1 LTSAAAAAAGFILH
15 AVLCYNSVFT
25 GGQQESVMEKFYL
38 TTPIYYVNDVPHI
51 GHAYTTILADVIKRY
66 KQLRGYRVLFLT
78 GTDEHGQKIERS
90 AAKQGLTPKQLA
102 DSMVE
107 RFKELWRTLDIGY
120 DQFIRTTDEVHV
132 KGVQKI
138 FTKVME
144 KGDIYL
150 GEYAGHYCISCENF
164 IPDSVEETADGRKVC
179 PDCGRP
185 TDNRVREKCYFFR
198 LSAYADRLLKFYA
211 ENPDF
216 VAPRSRMNEVVSFVK
231 MGLRDLSVT
240 RSTVKWGVPV
250 PGDPQQTVYVWFDAL
265 SNYITAIDYLGEGAR
280 FHEYWPA
287 DLHIMAKDILKYH
300 AVYWPAFLMAAG
312 LPLPRKELIHGWWL
326 KDEKKMSKSSGNVLD
341 PHILLKHFNA
351 DAIRYFLMRE
361 ASIGA
366 DGNFSHEGFIGR
378 INTDLTNDWA
388 NLVSRTTGMIGKY
401 FAGSFRDA
409 AAYTEKEKA
418 VRDRYAE
425 LERSVLDCFD
435 QYQFNRGLES
445 IFEYVNGL
453 NRYIVEAQPWNL
465 AKDEA
470 NLPRL
475 AGVLKTLARAIL
487 SVNALL
493 SPILTGTAAKVRVIF
508 NSSDSGLGWKDLP
521 EAFAISPGEQL
532 FPRVDSK
539 AFFSETEVPKEDA
552 MSQEDT
558 SRPTREADKEVPRA
572 DAVPPA
578 AAPPPGSA
586 AEVIEIGDFKKVQMV
601 VASVLAAEKVEKAD
615 KLLQLKVDTGGDT
628 RTLVAGI
635 AQYYRPEDL
644 VGRKII
650 IVKNLKP
657 AKLRGILSQGM
668 ILAASDAGNRPYIP
682 ILPDDTPVGAILK

>member
-1 LTSAAAAAAGFILH
+1 
-15 AVLCYNSVFT
+15 
-25 GGQQESVMEKFYL
+25 MEKFYL

-66 KQLRGYRVLFLT
+66 KELRGCRVFFLT

-90 AAKQGLTPKQLA
+90 AAKQGLTPKALA

-107 RFKELWRTLDIGY
+107 HFKELWRLLNIGY
-120 DQFIRTTDEVHV
+120 DGFIRTTDEVHV

-138 FTKVME
+138 FSRVME

-150 GEYAGHYCISCENF
+150 DEYAGHYCISCENF
-164 IPDSVEETADGRKVC
+164 IPDSVEESADGKRIC

-185 TDNRVREKCYFFR
+185 TDNRVSEKCYFFR
-198 LSAYADRLLKFYA
+198 LSAYGDKLLKFYG

-216 VAPRSRMNEVVSFVK
+216 VTPRSRMNEVVSFVK

-240 RSTVKWGVPV
+240 RSTVKWGIPV
-250 PGDPQQTVYVWFDAL
+250 PGDPQQTIYVWFDAL
-265 SNYITAIDYLGEGAR
+265 SNYLTAIDYLNEGER
-280 FHEYWPA
+280 FASLWPA

-312 LPLPRKELIHGWWL
+312 LPLPKKELIHGWWL

-341 PHILLKHFNA
+341 PHILLKHFSA

-366 DGNFSHEGFIGR
+366 DGNFSHEGFINR
-378 INTDLTNDWA
+378 VNTDLTNDWA
-388 NLVSRTTGMIGKY
+388 NLVSRTTGMIEKY
-401 FAGSFRDA
+401 FSNAFQGA
-409 AAYTEKEKA
+409 ALYTDKEKEIRA
-418 VRDRYAE
+418 RYVE
-425 LERSVLDCFD
+425 LEKTVLNHFD

-445 IFEYVNGL
+445 VFEYINSL

-465 AKDEA
+465 AKEKENEA
-470 NLPRL
+470 RL
-475 AGVLKTLARAIL
+475 AAVLKTLARAIL

-493 SPILTGTAAKVRVIF
+493 APILPDSAARVRGIF
-508 NSSDSGLGWKDLP
+508 NAADPGLGWKDLP
-521 EAFAISPGEQL
+521 EAFAINQGGQL

-539 AFFSETEVPKEDA
+539 AFFNETETGLDSA
-552 MSQEDT
+552 SQGAIMTET
-558 SRPTREADKEVPRA
+558 ATPQKAET
-572 DAVPPA
+572 PPA
-578 AAPPPGSA
+578 AAA
-586 AEVIEIGDFKKVQMV
+586 AEGLIEIQDFKKVQMV
-601 VASVLAAEKVEKAD
+601 VARVLTAEKVAKAD
-615 KLLQLKVDTGGDT
+615 KLLQLSIDTGSDT

-635 AQYYRPEDL
+635 AQYYAPEDL

-682 ILPDDTPVGAILK
+682 ILPEDTPIGAILK

>member
-1 LTSAAAAAAGFILH
+1 
-15 AVLCYNSVFT
+15 
-25 GGQQESVMEKFYL
+25 MPKFYL

-66 KQLRGYRVLFLT
+66 KQQRDYKVLFLT
-78 GTDEHGQKIERS
+78 GTDEHGQKIEKS
-90 AAKQGLTPKQLA
+90 ASKQGLTPKQLA

-107 RFKELWRTLDIGY
+107 SFKQLWRILNIDY
-120 DQFIRTTDEVHV
+120 DQFIRTTDDVHI

-138 FTKVME
+138 FAKVRE

-164 IPDSVEETADGRKVC
+164 IADSVEETAEGKKTC

-185 TDNRVREKCYFFR
+185 TDNRVKEKCYFFR
-198 LSAYADRLLKFYA
+198 LSAYGDRLLKFYE
-211 ENPDF
+211 ENPEF
-216 VAPRSRMNEVVSFVK
+216 VTPRSRMNEVVSFVK

-250 PGDPQQTVYVWFDAL
+250 PGDPQQTIYVWFDAL
-265 SNYITAIDYLGEGAR
+265 SNYITAIDYLGEGER
-280 FHEYWPA
+280 FKTFWPA

-312 LPLPRKELIHGWWL
+312 LPLPKKELIHGWWL
-326 KDEKKMSKSSGNVLD
+326 KDEKKISKSSGNVLD
-341 PHILLKHFNA
+341 PHILLKHFNP

-366 DGNFSHEGFIGR
+366 DGNFSHEGFINR
-378 INTDLTNDWA
+378 VNTDLTNDWA
-388 NLVSRTTGMIGKY
+388 NLVSRTTGMIEKY
-401 FAGSFRDA
+401 FANSFDRP
-409 AAYTEKEKA
+409 AAYTDKEEEIRGRYGALEKT
-418 VRDRYAE
+418 
-425 LERSVLDCFD
+425 VLDCFD
-435 QYQFNRGLES
+435 GYQFNRGLEAV
-445 IFEYVNGL
+445 FEYINQL

-470 NLPRL
+470 GRPRL

-487 SVNALL
+487 SVNTLL
-493 SPILTGTAAKVRVIF
+493 APILTETAAKVRAIF
-508 NSSDSGLGWKDLP
+508 NAPAQEIGWQDLP
-521 EAFAISPGEQL
+521 EVFSILPGPQL

-539 AFFSETEVPKEDA
+539 VFFSETEPA
-552 MSQEDT
+552 STPSQAGT
-558 SRPTREADKEVPRA
+558 LPLQGEAA
-572 DAVPPA
+572 
-578 AAPPPGSA
+578 GI
-586 AEVIEIGDFKKVQMV
+586 IEIADFKKVQMV
-601 VASVLAAEKVEKAD
+601 VAKVLEAEKVEKAD
-615 KLLQLKVDTGGDT
+615 KLLKLKIDTGDGT

-635 AQYYRPEDL
+635 ALFYKPEDL

-682 ILPDDTPVGAILK
+682 ILPEETPVGAILK

>member
-1 LTSAAAAAAGFILH
+1 
-15 AVLCYNSVFT
+15 
-25 GGQQESVMEKFYL
+25 MEKFYL

-66 KQLRGYRVLFLT
+66 KQLRGYRVHFLT

-90 AAKQGLTPKQLA
+90 AAKQGLTPKQLS

-107 RFKELWRTLDIGY
+107 HFKELWRTLHIEY
-120 DQFIRTTDEVHV
+120 DAFIRTTDEAHV
-132 KGVQKI
+132 QGVQKI
-138 FTKVME
+138 FSKVRE

-164 IPDSVEETADGRKVC
+164 IPDSAEESADGKRTC

-185 TDNRVREKCYFFR
+185 TDNRVKEKCYFFR
-198 LSAYADRLLKFYA
+198 LSAYGDRLLKFYQ

-216 VAPRSRMNEVVSFVK
+216 VTPRSRMNEVVSFVK

-265 SNYITAIDYLGEGAR
+265 SNYITAIGYLGAGER
-280 FHEYWPA
+280 FAALWPA

-312 LPLPRKELIHGWWL
+312 LPLPKKELIHGWWL
-326 KDEKKMSKSSGNVLD
+326 QDEKKMSKSSGNVLD
-341 PHILLKHFNA
+341 PHILLKHFSA

-366 DGNFSHEGFIGR
+366 DGNFSHEGFISR
-378 INTDLTNDWA
+378 VNTDLTNDWA
-388 NLVSRTTGMIGKY
+388 NLVSRTTGMIEKY
-401 FAGSFRDA
+401 FANSFQDG
-409 AAYTEKEKA
+409 AAYTERESEIK
-418 VRDRYAE
+418 DRYVE
-425 LERSVLDCFD
+425 LEKTVIDCFD

-445 IFEYVNGL
+445 IFEYVNRL

-465 AKDEA
+465 AKDEG
-470 NLPRL
+470 NRPRL

-493 SPILTGTAAKVRVIF
+493 SPILTETAATVRSVF
-508 NSSDSGLGWKDLP
+508 HSGDTGLGWKGLP
-521 EAFAISPGEQL
+521 ESFAIGQGTQL

-539 AFFSETEVPKEDA
+539 AFFEEVPKGGT
-552 MSQEDT
+552 MQET
-558 SRPTREADKEVPRA
+558 KTPEKETAAQTGSLLPQGDGA
-572 DAVPPA
+572 PA
-578 AAPPPGSA
+578 AEGL
-586 AEVIEIGDFKKVQMV
+586 IEIGDFKKVQMV
-601 VASVLAAEKVEKAD
+601 VARVLAAEKVEKAD
-615 KLLQLKVDTGGDT
+615 KLLKLQIDTGSDT

-635 AQYYRPEDL
+635 ALHYKPEEL

-657 AKLRGILSQGM
+657 AKLRGILSPGM
-668 ILAASDAGNRPYIP
+668 ILAASDADNRPYIP
-682 ILPDDTPVGAILK
+682 FLPEETPIGAILK

>member
-1 LTSAAAAAAGFILH
+1 
-15 AVLCYNSVFT
+15 
-25 GGQQESVMEKFYL
+25 MEKFYL

-66 KQLRGYRVLFLT
+66 KELRGYRVFFLT

-90 AAKQGLTPKQLA
+90 AAKQGLTPKTLA

-107 RFKELWRTLDIGY
+107 HFKELWRLLNIGY
-120 DQFIRTTDEVHV
+120 DAFIRTTDEVHV

-138 FTKVME
+138 FSRVRE

-150 GEYAGHYCISCENF
+150 DEYAGHYCISCENF
-164 IPDSVEETADGRKVC
+164 IPDSVEESADGKRTC

-198 LSAYADRLLKFYA
+198 LSAYGDKLLKFYS

-216 VAPRSRMNEVVSFVK
+216 VTPRSRMNEVVSFVK

-250 PGDPQQTVYVWFDAL
+250 PGDPQQTIYVWFDAL
-265 SNYITAIDYLGEGAR
+265 SNYITAIDYLDEGER
-280 FHEYWPA
+280 FTAFWPA

-312 LPLPRKELIHGWWL
+312 LPLPKKELIHGWWL

-341 PHILLKHFNA
+341 PHILLKHFSA

-366 DGNFSHEGFIGR
+366 DGNFSHEGFINR
-378 INTDLTNDWA
+378 VNTDLTNDWA
-388 NLVSRTTGMIGKY
+388 NLVSRTTGMIEKY
-401 FAGSFRDA
+401 FANAFQGTA
-409 AAYTEKEKA
+409 LYTEKEKEI
-418 VRDRYAE
+418 RDRYVE
-425 LERSVLDCFD
+425 LEKTVLDHFD
-435 QYQFNRGLES
+435 QYQFNRGLECV
-445 IFEYVNGL
+445 FEYINSL
-453 NRYIVEAQPWNL
+453 NRYIVESQPWNL
-465 AKDEA
+465 AKEKENEA
-470 NLPRL
+470 RL
-475 AGVLKTLARAIL
+475 AGVLKTLSRAIL
-487 SVNALL
+487 SVNTLL
-493 SPILTGTAAKVRVIF
+493 SPILTETAAKVRAIF
-508 NSSDSGLGWKDLP
+508 NSSAAGLGWKDLP
-521 EAFAISPGEQL
+521 ETFAITQGTQL

-539 AFFSETEVPKEDA
+539 VFFNETETGLDPASKGAIMTEMGAPQQVGTTPA
-552 MSQEDT
+552 
-558 SRPTREADKEVPRA
+558 P
-572 DAVPPA
+572 AVAPA
-578 AAPPPGSA
+578 AEGL
-586 AEVIEIGDFKKVQMV
+586 IEIQDFKKVQMV
-601 VASVLAAEKVEKAD
+601 VARVLAAEKVAKAD
-615 KLLQLKVDTGGDT
+615 KLLQLSIDTGSDT

-635 AQYYRPEDL
+635 AQYYAPEDL

-682 ILPDDTPVGAILK
+682 ILPEDTPIGAILK

>member
-1 LTSAAAAAAGFILH
+1 MA
-15 AVLCYNSVFT
+15 
-25 GGQQESVMEKFYL
+25 KFYL

-51 GHAYTTILADVIKRY
+51 GHAYTTVLADVIKRY
-66 KQLRGYRVLFLT
+66 KQLRGFRVMFLT

-90 AAKQGLTPKQLA
+90 AAKLGLTPKQLA

-107 RFKELWRTLDIGY
+107 HFKQLWQILNIDY
-120 DQFIRTTDEVHV
+120 DHFIRTTDEEHI

-138 FTKVME
+138 FTKVKE

-164 IPDSVEETADGRKVC
+164 IPDSAEETVDGTRTC

-185 TDNRVREKCYFFR
+185 TANRVKEKCYFFR
-198 LSAYADRLLKFYA
+198 LSAYGDKLLKFYE

-216 VAPRSRMNEVVSFVK
+216 VTPRSRMNEVVSFVK

-250 PGDPQQTVYVWFDAL
+250 PGDPQQTIYVWFDAL
-265 SNYITAIDYLGEGAR
+265 SNYITAIDYLNQGER
-280 FHEYWPA
+280 FTSLWPA

-300 AVYWPAFLMAAG
+300 AIYWPAFLLAAG
-312 LPLPRKELIHGWWL
+312 LPLPKKELIHGWWL

-341 PHILLKHFNA
+341 PHILLKHFSA

-366 DGNFSHEGFIGR
+366 DGNFSHEGFISR
-378 INTDLTNDWA
+378 VNTDLTNDWA
-388 NLVSRTTGMIGKY
+388 NLVSRTTGMIEKY
-401 FAGSFRDA
+401 FSNSFQDEGL
-409 AAYTEKEKA
+409 YTEKEEGIQNS
-418 VRDRYAE
+418 YLE
-425 LERSVLDCFD
+425 LEKKVLNGFD
-435 QYQFNRGLES
+435 QYQFNRGLED
-445 IFEYVNGL
+445 IFEYINRL
-453 NRYIVEAQPWNL
+453 NRYIVDAQPWNL
-465 AKDEA
+465 AKDREK
-470 NLPRL
+470 LPRL

-487 SVNALL
+487 SVNTLL
-493 SPILTGTAAKVRVIF
+493 SPVLPDTAAKVRAIF
-508 NSSDSGLGWKDLP
+508 NASDIGLGWKKLP
-521 EAFAISPGEQL
+521 ETFAINPGTQL
-532 FPRVDSK
+532 FPRVDGK
-539 AFFSETEVPKEDA
+539 VFFAETEAAQGDAASPKG
-552 MSQEDT
+552 DT
-558 SRPTREADKEVPRA
+558 APHAG
-572 DAVPPA
+572 A
-578 AAPPPGSA
+578 AQQAGSTTA
-586 AEVIEIGDFKKVQMV
+586 IPQGDTASAEGLIEIQDFKKVQMV
-601 VASVLAAEKVEKAD
+601 VARVLAAEKVEKAD
-615 KLLQLKVDTGGDT
+615 KLLQLKIDTGSDT

-635 AQYYRPEDL
+635 ALYYKPEDL

-682 ILPDDTPVGAILK
+682 FLPDDTPVGAILK

>member
-1 LTSAAAAAAGFILH
+1 MA
-15 AVLCYNSVFT
+15 
-25 GGQQESVMEKFYL
+25 KFFL

-51 GHAYTTILADVIKRY
+51 GHAYTTVLADVIARY
-66 KQLRGYRVLFLT
+66 KRLRGFQVMFLT

-90 AAKQGLTPKQLA
+90 ALKQGLAPKQLA
-102 DSMVE
+102 DAMVE
-107 RFKELWRTLDIGY
+107 QFKQLWQVLNIGY
-120 DQFIRTTDEVHV
+120 DHFIRTTDEEHI

-138 FTKVME
+138 FARVKE

-164 IPDSVEETADGRKVC
+164 IPESAEETADGKRTC
-179 PDCGRP
+179 PECGRP
-185 TDNRVREKCYFFR
+185 TDNRVKEKCYFFR
-198 LSAYADRLLKFYA
+198 LSAYGDKLLKFFE

-216 VAPRSRMNEVVSFVK
+216 VTPRSRMNEVVSFVK

-250 PGDPQQTVYVWFDAL
+250 PGDPQQTIYVWFDAL
-265 SNYITAIDYLGEGAR
+265 ANYITAIDYLNESER
-280 FHEYWPA
+280 FTALWPA

-300 AVYWPAFLMAAG
+300 AIYWPAFLLAAG
-312 LPLPRKELIHGWWL
+312 LPLPKKELIHGWWL

-341 PHILLKHFNA
+341 PHILLKHFSA

-366 DGNFSHEGFIGR
+366 DGNFSHEGFINR
-378 INTDLTNDWA
+378 VNTDLTNDWA
-388 NLVSRTTGMIGKY
+388 NLVSRTTGMIDKY
-401 FAGSFRDA
+401 FNKSFQDAGL
-409 AAYTEKEKA
+409 YTEKEQ
-418 VRDRYAE
+418 DIQNGYLE
-425 LERSVLDCFD
+425 LEKKVLDNFD
-435 QYQFNRGLES
+435 QYQFNRGLEE
-445 IFEYVNGL
+445 IFEFINRL
-453 NRYIVEAQPWNL
+453 NRYIVDAQPWNL
-465 AKDEA
+465 AKDQT

-487 SVNALL
+487 SVNTLL
-493 SPILTGTAAKVRVIF
+493 SPVLPDTTAKVRAIF
-508 NSSDSGLGWKDLP
+508 NSVDLELGWKKLP
-521 EAFAISPGEQL
+521 ETFAINPGEQL

-539 AFFSETEVPKEDA
+539 VFFGETEASPSLSTVQDVA
-552 MSQEDT
+552 N
-558 SRPTREADKEVPRA
+558 AN
-572 DAVPPA
+572 
-578 AAPPPGSA
+578 
-586 AEVIEIGDFKKVQMV
+586 VIEIEDFKKVQMV
-601 VASVLAAEKVEKAD
+601 VAMVLEAEKVEKAD
-615 KLLQLKVDTGGDT
+615 KLLKLKIDTGDGT

-635 AQYYRPEDL
+635 AQYYKPEDL

-682 ILPDDTPVGAILK
+682 ILPDDT

>member
-1 LTSAAAAAAGFILH
+1 
-15 AVLCYNSVFT
+15 
-25 GGQQESVMEKFYL
+25 MEKFYL

-66 KQLRGYRVLFLT
+66 KQLRGFRVLFLT

-90 AAKQGLTPKQLA
+90 AAKQGLSPKQLA
-102 DSMVE
+102 DAMVE
-107 RFKELWRTLDIGY
+107 HFKQLWRILNIEY
-120 DQFIRTTDEVHV
+120 DAFIRTTDEEHI

-138 FTKVME
+138 FTKVKE

-164 IPDSVEETADGRKVC
+164 IPDSVEETADGKRTC
-179 PDCGRP
+179 PECGRP
-185 TDNRVREKCYFFR
+185 TDNRVREKCHFFR
-198 LSAYADRLLKFYA
+198 LSAYGDKLLKFYE
-211 ENPDF
+211 ENPEF
-216 VAPRSRMNEVVSFVK
+216 VTPRSRMNEVVSFVK

-250 PGDPQQTVYVWFDAL
+250 PGDPQQTIYVWFDAL
-265 SNYITAIDYLGEGAR
+265 SNYITAIDYLGEGER
-280 FHEYWPA
+280 FKEFWPA
-287 DLHIMAKDILKYH
+287 NLHIMAKDILKYH

-312 LPLPRKELIHGWWL
+312 LPLPKKELIHGWWL

-366 DGNFSHEGFIGR
+366 DGNFSHEGFISR
-378 INTDLTNDWA
+378 VNTDLTNDWA
-388 NLVSRTTGMIGKY
+388 NLVSRTTGMIEKY
-401 FAGSFRDA
+401 FANSFPGEA
-409 AAYTEKEKA
+409 LYTDKEKA
-418 VRDRYAE
+418 LRTRYVE
-425 LERSVLDCFD
+425 LEGSVLDLFD

-445 IFEYVNGL
+445 IFEYINHL

-465 AKDEA
+465 AKDKE

-475 AGVLKTLARAIL
+475 AAVLKTLARAIV
-487 SVNALL
+487 SVNTLL
-493 SPILTGTAAKVRVIF
+493 SPVLPDTAAKVRAIF
-508 NSSDSGLGWKDLP
+508 NAAEPGLGWKELP
-521 EAFAISPGEQL
+521 EAFAVNQGEQL

-539 AFFSETEVPKEDA
+539 VFFNEMLPQGDSTPGAGLAAPQGDVAAK
-552 MSQEDT
+552 
-558 SRPTREADKEVPRA
+558 
-572 DAVPPA
+572 PPA
-578 AAPPPGSA
+578 ALQGDAAAKLPAAA
-586 AEVIEIGDFKKVQMV
+586 AEGLIEIQDFKKVQMV
-601 VASVLAAEKVEKAD
+601 VARVLEAQKVEKAD
-615 KLLQLKVDTGGDT
+615 KLLQLKIDTGSDT

-635 AQYYRPEDL
+635 AQYYKPEDL
-644 VGRKII
+644 IGRKII

-682 ILPDDTPVGAILK
+682 ILPEDTPVGAILK

>member
-1 LTSAAAAAAGFILH
+1 
-15 AVLCYNSVFT
+15 
-25 GGQQESVMEKFYL
+25 MEKFYL

-78 GTDEHGQKIERS
+78 GTDEHGQKIE
-90 AAKQGLTPKQLA
+90 QFKQL
-102 DSMVE
+102 
-107 RFKELWRTLDIGY
+107 WRILNIKY
-120 DQFIRTTDEVHV
+120 DAFIRTTDEIHV

-138 FTKVME
+138 FSRVRE

-164 IPDSVEETADGRKVC
+164 IPDSIEESADGKRTC
-179 PDCGRP
+179 PDCGRL
-185 TDNRVREKCYFFR
+185 TDNRVKEKCYFFR
-198 LSAYADRLLKFYA
+198 LSAYGDKLLEFY
-211 ENPDF
+211 EQNPDF
-216 VAPRSRMNEVVSFVK
+216 VTPRSRMNEVVSFVK

-250 PGDPQQTVYVWFDAL
+250 PDDPQQTVYVWFDAL
-265 SNYITAIDYLGEGAR
+265 ANYITAIDYLGEGER
-280 FHEYWPA
+280 FQSFWPA

-312 LPLPRKELIHGWWL
+312 LPLPKKELIHGWWL

-341 PHILLKHFNA
+341 PHILLKHFSA
-351 DAIRYFLMRE
+351 DAIRYFLVRE

-366 DGNFSHEGFIGR
+366 DGNFSHEGFINR
-378 INTDLTNDWA
+378 VNTDLTNDWA
-388 NLVSRTTGMIGKY
+388 NLVSRTTGMIEKY
-401 FAGSFRDA
+401 FDNSFQDKA
-409 AAYTEKEKA
+409 TYTEKEEGI
-418 VRDRYAE
+418 RDSYFE
-425 LERSVLDCFD
+425 LEKKVLNGFD

-445 IFEYVNGL
+445 IFEYVNSL
-453 NRYIVEAQPWNL
+453 NRYIVDAQPWNL
-465 AKDEA
+465 AKDKESM
-470 NLPRL
+470 PRL

-493 SPILTGTAAKVRVIF
+493 SPVLPDTAAKVRGIF
-508 NSSDSGLGWKDLP
+508 NSTDVQLGWKKLP
-521 EAFAISPGEQL
+521 ETFAINPGLQL

-539 AFFSETEVPKEDA
+539 VFFAETE
-552 MSQEDT
+552 S
-558 SRPTREADKEVPRA
+558 PTH
-572 DAVPPA
+572 A
-578 AAPPPGSA
+578 AAPETSENGL
-586 AEVIEIGDFKKVQMV
+586 IEIQDFKKVQMV
-601 VASVLAAEKVEKAD
+601 VARVLEAEKVEKAD
-615 KLLQLKVDTGGDT
+615 KLLKLKIDTGDGT

-635 AQYYRPEDL
+635 ALYYKPEDL

-668 ILAASDAGNRPYIP
+668 ILAASDADNRPYIP

>member
-1 LTSAAAAAAGFILH
+1 
-15 AVLCYNSVFT
+15 
-25 GGQQESVMEKFYL
+25 MEKFYL

-51 GHAYTTILADVIKRY
+51 GHAYTTILADVITRY
-66 KQLRGYRVLFLT
+66 KRLRGYRVLFLT

-90 AAKQGLTPKQLA
+90 AAMQGLTPQQLA

-107 RFKELWRTLDIGY
+107 HFKKLWETLHIKY
-120 DQFIRTTDEVHV
+120 DAFIRTTDEIHV

-138 FTKVME
+138 FSTVMK

-164 IPDSVEETADGRKVC
+164 IPDSVEESADGKRTC

-185 TDNRVREKCYFFR
+185 TDNRVSEKCYFFR
-198 LSAYADRLLKFYA
+198 LSAFGDRLLKFYE

-216 VAPRSRMNEVVSFVK
+216 VTPRSRMNEVVSFVK

-250 PGDPQQTVYVWFDAL
+250 PGDPLQTIYVWFDAL
-265 SNYITAIDYLGEGAR
+265 SNYITAIDYLDEGAR
-280 FHEYWPA
+280 FAAYWPA

-312 LPLPRKELIHGWWL
+312 LPLPKKELIHGWWL

-341 PHILLKHFNA
+341 PNILLKHFSA

-366 DGNFSHEGFIGR
+366 DGNFSHEGFISR
-378 INTDLTNDWA
+378 VNTDLTNDWA
-388 NLVSRTTGMIGKY
+388 NLVSRTTGMIEKY
-401 FAGSFRDA
+401 FANSFQGA
-409 AAYTEKEKA
+409 AAYTGKEKEIEERYGKLEKA
-418 VRDRYAE
+418 V
-425 LERSVLDCFD
+425 LENFD

-445 IFEYVNGL
+445 IFEYINYL

-465 AKDEA
+465 AKEKE

-475 AGVLKTLARAIL
+475 AGVLKTLCRAIL
-487 SVNALL
+487 SVNTLL
-493 SPILTGTAAKVRVIF
+493 SPILTETAVTVRSVF
-508 NSSDSGLGWKDLP
+508 QFSDQDLGWKNLP
-521 EAFAISPGEQL
+521 ETFAIGQGTQL

-539 AFFSETEVPKEDA
+539 AFFAETEA
-552 MSQEDT
+552 Q
-558 SRPTREADKEVPRA
+558 
-572 DAVPPA
+572 
-578 AAPPPGSA
+578 AAPSKGADMQKIKTPESSMPTQAVLPQPEGLA
-586 AEVIEIGDFKKVQMV
+586 IAPEGLIEIEDFKKVQMV
-601 VASVLAAEKVEKAD
+601 VARVLAAEKVEKAD
-615 KLLQLKVDTGGDT
+615 KLLKLQIDTGTDT

-635 AQYYRPEDL
+635 AQYYKPEDL

-668 ILAASDAGNRPYIP
+668 ILAASDADNRPFIP
-682 ILPDDTPVGAILK
+682 ILPEETPIGAILK

>member
-1 LTSAAAAAAGFILH
+1 
-15 AVLCYNSVFT
+15 
-25 GGQQESVMEKFYL
+25 MEKFYL

-51 GHAYTTILADVIKRY
+51 GHAYTTILADAIKRY
-66 KQLRGYRVLFLT
+66 KQLRGYRVFFLT

-102 DSMVE
+102 DAMVVH
-107 RFKELWRTLDIGY
+107 FKQLWRLLHIEY
-120 DQFIRTTDEVHV
+120 DRFIRTTDEEHI

-138 FTKVME
+138 FTKVKE

-164 IPDSVEETADGRKVC
+164 IPDSVEETADGKRTC
-179 PDCGRP
+179 PECGRP
-185 TDNRVREKCYFFR
+185 TDNRVKEKCYFFR
-198 LSAYADRLLKFYA
+198 LSAYGERLLNFYE

-216 VAPRSRMNEVVSFVK
+216 VTPRSRMNEVVSFVK

-250 PGDPQQTVYVWFDAL
+250 PGDEQQTIYVWFDAL
-265 SNYITAIDYLGEGAR
+265 SNYITAIDYVNEGKC
-280 FHEYWPA
+280 FNTFWPA

-312 LPLPRKELIHGWWL
+312 LPLPKKELIHGWWL

-341 PHILLKHFNA
+341 PHILLKHFSA

-366 DGNFSHEGFIGR
+366 DGNFSHEGFINR
-378 INTDLTNDWA
+378 VNTDLTNDWA
-388 NLVSRTTGMIGKY
+388 NLVSRTTGMIEKY
-401 FAGSFRDA
+401 FANSFRDA
-409 AAYTEKEKA
+409 ARYTVKENEI
-418 VRDRYAE
+418 RDRYAE
-425 LERSVLDCFD
+425 LEKTVLDNFD

-445 IFEYVNGL
+445 IFEYVNSL

-465 AKDEA
+465 AKEKE
-470 NLPRL
+470 NEPRL
-475 AGVLKTLARAIL
+475 AAVLKTLARAIL

-493 SPILTGTAAKVRVIF
+493 SPILPDTAAKVRGIF
-508 NSSDSGLGWKDLP
+508 NAPDPGLGWKDLP
-521 EAFAISPGEQL
+521 ETFTIQPGMQL
-532 FPRVDSK
+532 FPRVDGK
-539 AFFSETEVPKEDA
+539 VFFAEGETVPAKE
-552 MSQEDT
+552 S
-558 SRPTREADKEVPRA
+558 
-572 DAVPPA
+572 AVPPA
-578 AAPPPGSA
+578 ATPPPPGNGA
-586 AEVIEIGDFKKVQMV
+586 GEEGLIEIQDFKKVQMV
-601 VASVLAAEKVEKAD
+601 VARVLAAEKVEKAD
-615 KLLQLKVDTGGDT
+615 KLLKLQIDTGGDT

-635 AQYYRPEDL
+635 ALYYKPEDL

-682 ILPDDTPVGAILK
+682 ILPDDTPIGAILK

>member
-1 LTSAAAAAAGFILH
+1 MA
-15 AVLCYNSVFT
+15 
-25 GGQQESVMEKFYL
+25 KFFL

-51 GHAYTTILADVIKRY
+51 GHAYTTVLADVIARY
-66 KQLRGYRVLFLT
+66 KRLRGFQVMFLT

-90 AAKQGLTPKQLA
+90 ALKQGLAPKQLA
-102 DSMVE
+102 DAMVE
-107 RFKELWRTLDIGY
+107 QFKQLWQVLNIGY
-120 DQFIRTTDEVHV
+120 DHFIRTTDEEHI

-138 FTKVME
+138 FARVKE

-164 IPDSVEETADGRKVC
+164 IPESTEETADGKRTC
-179 PDCGRP
+179 PECGRP
-185 TDNRVREKCYFFR
+185 TDNRVKEKCYFFR
-198 LSAYADRLLKFYA
+198 LSAYGDKLLKFFE

-216 VAPRSRMNEVVSFVK
+216 VTPRSRMNEVVSFVK

-250 PGDPQQTVYVWFDAL
+250 PGDPQQTIYVWFDAL
-265 SNYITAIDYLGEGAR
+265 ANYITAIDYLNESER
-280 FHEYWPA
+280 FTALWPA

-300 AVYWPAFLMAAG
+300 AIYWPAFLLAAG
-312 LPLPRKELIHGWWL
+312 LPLPKKELIHGWWL

-341 PHILLKHFNA
+341 PHILLKHFSA

-366 DGNFSHEGFIGR
+366 DGNFSHEGFIKR
-378 INTDLTNDWA
+378 VNTDLTNDWA
-388 NLVSRTTGMIGKY
+388 NLVSRTTGMIDKY
-401 FAGSFRDA
+401 FNKSFQDAGL
-409 AAYTEKEKA
+409 YTEKEQ
-418 VRDRYAE
+418 DIQNGYLE
-425 LERSVLDCFD
+425 LEKKVLDNFD
-435 QYQFNRGLES
+435 QYQFNRGLEE
-445 IFEYVNGL
+445 IFEFINRL
-453 NRYIVEAQPWNL
+453 NRYIVDAQPWNL
-465 AKDEA
+465 AKDQT

-487 SVNALL
+487 SVNTLL
-493 SPILTGTAAKVRVIF
+493 SPVLPDTTAKVRAIF
-508 NSSDSGLGWKDLP
+508 NSVDLELGWKKLP
-521 EAFAISPGEQL
+521 ETFAINPGEQL

-539 AFFSETEVPKEDA
+539 VFFGETEASPSLSNVQDVA
-552 MSQEDT
+552 N
-558 SRPTREADKEVPRA
+558 AN
-572 DAVPPA
+572 
-578 AAPPPGSA
+578 
-586 AEVIEIGDFKKVQMV
+586 VIEIEDFKKVQMV
-601 VASVLAAEKVEKAD
+601 VAMVLEAEKVEKAD
-615 KLLQLKVDTGGDT
+615 KLLKLKIDTGDGT

-635 AQYYRPEDL
+635 AQYYKPEDL

-682 ILPDDTPVGAILK
+682 ILPDDTPIGAILK

>member
-1 LTSAAAAAAGFILH
+1 
-15 AVLCYNSVFT
+15 
-25 GGQQESVMEKFYL
+25 MEKFYL

-66 KQLRGYRVLFLT
+66 KQLRGYRVFFLT

-102 DSMVE
+102 DAMVVH
-107 RFKELWRTLDIGY
+107 FKQLWRLLHIEY
-120 DQFIRTTDEVHV
+120 DRFIRTTDEEHIQ
-132 KGVQKI
+132 GVQKI
-138 FTKVME
+138 FTKVKE
-144 KGDIYL
+144 KGGIYL

-164 IPDSVEETADGRKVC
+164 IPDSVEETADGKRTC
-179 PDCGRP
+179 PECGRP
-185 TDNRVREKCYFFR
+185 TDNRVKEKCYFFR
-198 LSAYADRLLKFYA
+198 LSAYGERLLKFYE

-216 VAPRSRMNEVVSFVK
+216 VTPRSRMNEVVSFVK

-250 PGDPQQTVYVWFDAL
+250 PGDEQQTIYVWFDAL
-265 SNYITAIDYLGEGAR
+265 SNYITAIDYLGEGER
-280 FHEYWPA
+280 FKELWPA

-312 LPLPRKELIHGWWL
+312 LPLPKKELIHGWWL

-341 PHILLKHFNA
+341 PHILLKHFSA

-366 DGNFSHEGFIGR
+366 DGNFSHEGFINR
-378 INTDLTNDWA
+378 VNTDLTNDWA
-388 NLVSRTTGMIGKY
+388 NLVSRTTGMIEKY
-401 FAGSFRDA
+401 FANSFRDA
-409 AAYTEKEKA
+409 ALYTAKEDEI
-418 VRDRYAE
+418 RDRYVE
-425 LERSVLDCFD
+425 LEKTVLDNFD

-445 IFEYVNGL
+445 IFEYVNSL

-465 AKDEA
+465 AKEKE
-470 NLPRL
+470 NEPRL
-475 AGVLKTLARAIL
+475 AAVLKTLARAIL

-493 SPILTGTAAKVRVIF
+493 SPILPDTAAKVRGIF
-508 NSSDSGLGWKDLP
+508 NAADPGLGWKDLP
-521 EAFAISPGEQL
+521 EAFTIQPGMQL
-532 FPRVDSK
+532 FPRVDGRV
-539 AFFSETEVPKEDA
+539 FFAEGE
-552 MSQEDT
+552 
-558 SRPTREADKEVPRA
+558 
-572 DAVPPA
+572 AVPPPASAEPPA
-578 AAPPPGSA
+578 ATPPQGNGA
-586 AEVIEIGDFKKVQMV
+586 GAEGLIEIQDFKKVQMV
-601 VASVLAAEKVEKAD
+601 VARVLAAEKVEKAD
-615 KLLQLKVDTGGDT
+615 KLLKLQIDTGSDT

-635 AQYYRPEDL
+635 ALYYKPEDL

>member
-1 LTSAAAAAAGFILH
+1 MA
-15 AVLCYNSVFT
+15 
-25 GGQQESVMEKFYL
+25 KFFL

-51 GHAYTTILADVIKRY
+51 GHAYTTVLADVIARY
-66 KQLRGYRVLFLT
+66 KRLRGFQVMFLT

-90 AAKQGLTPKQLA
+90 ALKQGLAPKQLA
-102 DSMVE
+102 DAMVE
-107 RFKELWRTLDIGY
+107 QFKQLWQVLNIGY
-120 DQFIRTTDEVHV
+120 DHFIRTTDEEHI

-138 FTKVME
+138 FARVKE

-164 IPDSVEETADGRKVC
+164 IPESAEEMADGKRTC
-179 PDCGRP
+179 PECGRP
-185 TDNRVREKCYFFR
+185 TANRVKEKCYFFR
-198 LSAYADRLLKFYA
+198 LSAYGDKLLKFFE

-216 VAPRSRMNEVVSFVK
+216 VTPRSRMNEVVSFVK

-250 PGDPQQTVYVWFDAL
+250 PGDPQQTIYVWFDAL
-265 SNYITAIDYLGEGAR
+265 ANYITAIDYLNESER
-280 FHEYWPA
+280 FTALWPA

-300 AVYWPAFLMAAG
+300 AIYWPAFLLAAG
-312 LPLPRKELIHGWWL
+312 LPLPKKELIHGWWL

-341 PHILLKHFNA
+341 PHILLKHFSA

-366 DGNFSHEGFIGR
+366 DGNFSHEGFITR
-378 INTDLTNDWA
+378 VNTDLTNDWA
-388 NLVSRTTGMIGKY
+388 NLVSRTTGMIDKY
-401 FAGSFRDA
+401 FNKSFQDAGL
-409 AAYTEKEKA
+409 YTEKEQ
-418 VRDRYAE
+418 DIQNGYLE
-425 LERSVLDCFD
+425 LEKKVLDNFD
-435 QYQFNRGLES
+435 QYQFNRGLEE
-445 IFEYVNGL
+445 IFEFINRL
-453 NRYIVEAQPWNL
+453 NRYIVDAQPWNL
-465 AKDEA
+465 AKDQA

-475 AGVLKTLARAIL
+475 AGVLKTLVRAIL
-487 SVNALL
+487 SVNTLL
-493 SPILTGTAAKVRVIF
+493 SPVLPDSTAKVRAIF
-508 NSSDSGLGWKDLP
+508 NSVDLELGWKKLP
-521 EAFAISPGEQL
+521 ETFAINPGEQL

-539 AFFSETEVPKEDA
+539 VFFGETEASPSLSTIQDVA
-552 MSQEDT
+552 N
-558 SRPTREADKEVPRA
+558 AN
-572 DAVPPA
+572 
-578 AAPPPGSA
+578 
-586 AEVIEIGDFKKVQMV
+586 VIEIEDFKKVQMV
-601 VASVLAAEKVEKAD
+601 VAMVLEAEKVEKAD
-615 KLLQLKVDTGGDT
+615 KLLKLKIDTGDGT

-635 AQYYRPEDL
+635 AQYYKPEDL